1 MEIYKK
7 NRLLFWLLLFL
18 IVINL
23 TAIISFFFFIQKDT
37 SPACNASK
45 AGKCNVFQQELN
57 LSESQ
62 SVKVE
67 EINAIYRSNSEPLV
81 ASIREK
87 RAGIMNELESNQ
99 PDTSILAGYS
109 LELSQL
115 QNKMQIENIRQ
126 YLALK
131 RICNPEQLQR
141 LSALYRDLYGCPV
154 KEKKMQHRY
163 RHGQGKGR

>member
-23 TAIISFFFFIQKDT
+23 TAVISFFFFVQKAP
-37 SPACNASK
+37 SPACEADQN
-45 AGKCNVFQQELN
+45 GKCNVFQQELN

-67 EINAIYRSNSEPLV
+67 EINAAYRSISEPLV
-81 ASIREK
+81 AAIREK
-87 RAGIMNELESNQ
+87 RAGIMNELESDQ
-99 PDTSILAGYS
+99 PDTAILSGYS
-109 LELSQL
+109 MELSLL
-115 QNKMQIENIRQ
+115 QNNMQKENIRQ

-141 LSALYRDLYGCPV
+141 LSSLYRDLYGCPA

-163 RHGQGKGR
+163 RHGQGKNR